1 MKSKNNNFSERGIVR
16 LTGNE
21 KAILKMLLQD
31 SRTPDAN
38 IGQKLRISSQAV
50 SKIKRK
56 LKQLDIIRNYVT
68 DLDYSKLGINTF
80 ALVLL
85 EISPF
90 DFEKNQEDK
99 FMLKNSI
106 GFYKVFKNDITHIA
120 LFAFRNLEELDK
132 YFDFLH
138 SKYSGYIKIKNVYTF
153 PVQSL
158 LKHSFNNL
166 FSLLVK
172 EFGKEKFPVPS
183 SLNYHLEEKKKNGT
197 EELSSNEKNVLKSL
211 IKDSRMS
218 CQRIA
223 SELNNGNL
231 TISGI
236 NKIKKRL
243 EDRKIIRN
251 YSIDLNYEKLGANVL
266 SFLFI
271 NKKRD
276 CWDLKDGLY
285 KWAIESPNVIG
296 CYKLN
301 ENSSSVLFCAFR
313 SLKELENYFNHLQ
326 SQNENLLELEKV
338 YIISPNGIIQDTSF
352 DLFNTVLK

>member
-1 MKSKNNNFSERGIVR
+1 MKSKINNFSEKGITR

-21 KAILKMLLQD
+21 KTVLKILIKD
-31 SRTPDAN
+31 SRTADIE
-38 IGQKLRISSQAV
+38 IGNKLKISSQAV

-56 LKQLDIIRNYVT
+56 LKQLNLIKGYVT

-90 DFEKNQEDK
+90 SFEKHQGDK
-99 FMLKNSI
+99 SILKNAI
-106 GFYKVFKNDITHIA
+106 GFYRVFKNDITHIA
-120 LFAFRNLEELDK
+120 LFGFRNLEELDK
-132 YFDFLH
+132 YFDSLH
-138 SKYSGYIKIKNVYTF
+138 SKYSEHIKIKNVYTF
-153 PVQSL
+153 PVQGL
-158 LKHSFNNL
+158 LKHSFDGL
-166 FSLLVK
+166 FFLLVR

-183 SLNYHLEEKKKNGT
+183 SVDYHLEEKKKNET
-197 EELSSNEKNVLKSL
+197 EKLSSNERNVLKSL
-211 IKDSRMS
+211 IKDSKIS

-223 SELNNGNL
+223 SELDNSNI

-251 YSIDLNYEKLGANVL
+251 YSIHLDYEKLGVNVL
-266 SFLFI
+266 SFFFI
-271 NKKRD
+271 NKKKD
-276 CWDLKDGLY
+276 CWDLKDGLC
-285 KWAIESPNVIG
+285 KWAIENPNVIG

-301 ENSSSVLFCAFR
+301 ENSLSVLFCAFR

-326 SQNENLLELEKV
+326 SQNRDILELEKV
-338 YIISPNGIIQDTSF
+338 YIISSNGVIKDSPS
-352 DLFNTVLK
+352 DLFRMVLE